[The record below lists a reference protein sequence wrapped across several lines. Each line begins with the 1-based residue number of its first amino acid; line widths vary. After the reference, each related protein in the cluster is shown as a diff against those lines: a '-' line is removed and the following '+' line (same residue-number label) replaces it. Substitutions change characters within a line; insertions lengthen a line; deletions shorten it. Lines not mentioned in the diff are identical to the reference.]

1 MISMWE
7 FNDENLHCKII
18 SYILKKITFIMI
30 VSEVILMITIG
41 YVLFTSETG
50 KYDFLLRDI
59 CSITGSM
66 IISFTLLI
74 HSGAGKIIKKVS
86 ECEMN
91 GNS

>member
-1 MISMWE
+1 MNTYNVKSFLIS
-7 FNDENLHCKII
+7 
-18 SYILKKITFIMI
+18 LKKITFLMI

-74 HSGAGKIIKKVS
+74 HSGAGKIIKKLS

>member
-1 MISMWE
+1 MWE
-7 FNDENLHCKII
+7 FNDEYLHCKII

-86 ECEMN
+86 ECETN

>member
-1 MISMWE
+1 MNTYNVKSFLIS
-7 FNDENLHCKII
+7 
-18 SYILKKITFIMI
+18 LKKITFIMI

-50 KYDFLLRDI
+50 KYDFLLLDI

-86 ECEMN
+86 ECETN

>member
-1 MISMWE
+1 MNIYNVKSFLIS
-7 FNDENLHCKII
+7 
-18 SYILKKITFIMI
+18 LKKITFIMI

-50 KYDFLLRDI
+50 KYGFLLRDI

-66 IISFTLLI
+66 IIFFTLSI

-86 ECEMN
+86 ECETN

>member
-1 MISMWE
+1 MWE
-7 FNDENLHCKII
+7 FNDEYLHCKII

-30 VSEVILMITIG
+30 ISEVILMITIG

-86 ECEMN
+86 ECETN

>member
-1 MISMWE
+1 
-7 FNDENLHCKII
+7 
-18 SYILKKITFIMI
+18 MI

-41 YVLFTSETG
+41 YVLFISETG

-66 IISFTLLI
+66 IIPFTLLI

-86 ECEMN
+86 ECETN